1 MIKLETKIK
10 GLKLVLTEKARN
22 KGIYENFGQ
31 KEVRK
36 LEETFINISSYTD
49 EMNEIRNLIQ
59 NFNEWCMNFNDKQL
73 NWGIKKN
80 ECSRNDDGFRIR
92 I

>member
-73 NWGIKKN
+73 N
-80 ECSRNDDGFRIR
+80 
-92 I
+92 